1 MVEMAH
7 EQVTGQAGRQ
17 PGFCHARM
25 VFFFARRDGF
35 ETFHDLPS
43 SKKVSTA
50 LLQTRRDIKLTT
62 CADDESLVCINR
74 VVRSFGIE
82 LSSSEAQVVL

>member
-1 MVEMAH
+1 
-7 EQVTGQAGRQ
+7 
-17 PGFCHARM
+17 M
-25 VFFFARRDGF
+25 VFFLARRDGF

-43 SKKVSTA
+43 SKKVSTD
-50 LLQTRRDIKLTT
+50 LLQTRRDIQLTI

>member
-7 EQVTGQAGRQ
+7 LEVTGQAVGQ
-17 PGFCHARM
+17 PGFCHSRM

-50 LLQTRRDIKLTT
+50 LLKIPRDIQLTT
-62 CADDESLVCINR
+62 PR
-74 VVRSFGIE
+74 R
-82 LSSSEAQVVL
+82 

>member
-1 MVEMAH
+1 M
-7 EQVTGQAGRQ
+7 
-17 PGFCHARM
+17 RM

-43 SKKVSTA
+43 SKKVSTH
-50 LLQTRRDIKLTT
+50 LLQIRRGSQLTD

-74 VVRSFGIE
+74 VVRSSGIE
-82 LSSSEAQVVL
+82 PSSSEAQVAL